1 MPVFLDIPSKVENG
15 GANSFGRLT
24 AAEANLI
31 VDAINALALLV
42 PSVRLFKSLAALR
55 EYNFSSPPPDEVH
68 VLGYAQPG
76 DGGAWTW
83 RRVEVPTTY
92 DVHEQSADGSYW
104 TPTRSTELPAA
115 VLGFGAGAP
124 TGASNLSA
132 FRRGMRLLNAW
143 GGGVFVIGAGIHPM
157 SQTVQENLAAV
168 ARITI
173 RGAGQWATTLQR
185 SGGPLTGSY
194 IAFRG
199 CSGIT
204 IEALTVDAS
213 QPLFIDSAHALHF
226 AECTRWAVHRVHIT
240 SFDASALSVLSTAG
254 GTAYVNS
261 DFEIRDVSL
270 DGLGVGRNGI
280 LVNNASDFSISGITG
295 GNLDMSGVAGS
306 PSVGIGIKTNSIRGR
321 VYDVAMNLVRRGCNL
336 GAEGGVSQC
345 RAWGLYFSNAVS
357 GIAAFEATDCH
368 FADVS
373 LRTPYA
379 EGEAA
384 PNFAGGQVAMR
395 DAVRCTA
402 TNIDVRGGSNV
413 YPVLYQ
419 RDTTGCRIEL
429 VMWDNS
435 PGETSLLTTVDTV
448 TALRLDVDQYQ
459 GPGVVDPTT
468 LLSLSAGTTGFR
480 FFWRGDRALP
490 A

>member
-1 MPVFLDIPSKVENG
+1 MVEITFGDKEEDG
-15 GANSFGRLT
+15 GATADGRVS
-24 AAEANLI
+24 AAEINQIKA
-31 VDAINALALLV
+31 VINANAR
-42 PSVRLFKSLAALR
+42 RLPTVQEFRTLAALTATT
-55 EYNFSSPPPDEVH
+55 FTAPLPDEVR
-68 VLGYAQPG
+68 VMGYAQPG

-83 RRVEVPTTY
+83 RRVEAPTTY
-92 DVHEQSADGSYW
+92 NVHEQSADGSYW

-115 VLGFGAGAP
+115 VLGFGVGAP

-185 SGGPLTGSY
+185 SDGPTTGSY
-194 IAFRG
+194 IVFRG

-204 IEALTVDAS
+204 IEALTVDAT

-240 SFDASALSVLSTAG
+240 SFDASALSVLSTDG
-254 GTAYVNS
+254 GAAYVNS

-295 GNLDMSGVAGS
+295 GNLDMSGELGS

-321 VYDVAMNLVRRGCNL
+321 IYDVAMNLVRRGCNL

-357 GIAAFEATDCH
+357 GIASFEANDCH
-368 FADVS
+368 FSDVT

-379 EGEAA
+379 EGDAA

-419 RDTTGCRIEL
+419 RNTTNCRVEL
-429 VMWDNS
+429 NMWDNG
-435 PGETSLLTTVDTV
+435 PGETTLLTAVDDV